1 MEVSGGWNQ
10 TQDGIIWF
18 IFTSFDKIIG
28 SILEMYIEDITGLL
42 RKNRLINRQGFF
54 RSKRMCN
61 FLNVICFY
69 RNSYFFKFFILLKF
83 FFFN

>member
-10 TQDGIIWF
+10 TQNGIIWF

-28 SILEMYIEDITGLL
+28 SILEMYTEDITELL

-54 RSKRMCN
+54 RSIRMCN
-61 FLNVICFY
+61 FLNVI
-69 RNSYFFKFFILLKF
+69 FISF
-83 FFFN
+83 